1 MARSS
6 REDAGALARPPLWAI
21 AAVAALIVVGLRPS
35 RREAAVEPT
44 PRAQDGAPE
53 AEDDHR
59 GRAAATPEEIPA
71 RGWKDIAA
79 RVAGNFTEHR
89 ILALAAGMTFYS
101 LLAVFPALAA
111 LVAIYGLFFD
121 PGSITAHVDQ
131 LSGFLP
137 GGALDIAR
145 SQMTRIASKGS
156 QTLGVTFA
164 ISLAVSLWS
173 ANSAMKALFDTLN
186 VIYGEQERRGFFMLN
201 ALSLSF
207 TLAGI
212 VFALAAGAA
221 VVALPVAFQTFGIS
235 QAGDALVRFG
245 RWPALIVALA
255 LSLAAIYRYGPSRR
269 KARWRWVTW
278 GSALAALLWL
288 AASLLFSWYA
298 ANFGSFNETYGSLGA
313 VIGFMTW
320 LWISATAVLLGAEV
334 DAEAEHQTARDT
346 TETGAPMGR
355 RGAKMADTVA

>member
-1 MARSS
+1 VGRSLG
-6 REDAGALARPPLWAI
+6 EDSGVLARPPLWAV
-21 AAVAALIVVGLRPS
+21 AVVAALIVVGLHPN
-35 RREAAVEPT
+35 RRAAPAEVEP
-44 PRAQDGAPE
+44 RAPGGATG
-53 AEDDHR
+53 AADNHR
-59 GRAAATPEEIPA
+59 GRAAATPAEIPA
-71 RGWKDIAA
+71 RGWKDIAT
-79 RVAGNFTEHR
+79 RVVGNFTEHR

-121 PGSITAHVDQ
+121 PASITAHVDQ
-131 LSGFLP
+131 LSGYLP

-145 SQMTRIASKGS
+145 GQMTRIASKGP
-156 QTLGVTFA
+156 QTLGVAFA
-164 ISLAVSLWS
+164 IGLVISLWS

-186 VIYGEQERRGFFMLN
+186 VIYGEQERRGFFKLN

-221 VVALPVAFQTFGIS
+221 VVILPVAFETFGIS

-245 RWPALIVALA
+245 RWPALIVVLALA
-255 LSLAAIYRYGPSRR
+255 LAVVYRYGPSRC
-269 KARWRWVTW
+269 KARWRWVSW

-320 LWISATAVLLGAEV
+320 LWISATAILLGAEV

-346 TETGAPMGR
+346 TEAGAPMGR
-355 RGAKMADTVA
+355 RAAKMADTVA